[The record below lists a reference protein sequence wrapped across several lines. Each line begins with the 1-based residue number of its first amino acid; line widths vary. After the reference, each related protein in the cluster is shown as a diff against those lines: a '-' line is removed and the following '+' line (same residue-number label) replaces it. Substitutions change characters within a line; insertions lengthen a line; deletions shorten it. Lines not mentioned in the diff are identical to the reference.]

1 VITSVNG
8 AFSIVSS
15 EHIFGDFVLLSSFC
29 SFLMTV
35 YLALGLVASE
45 LTVLLL
51 KSQVLL
57 ERLSAT
63 QGEVVLSKTVKS
75 SLEASFK
82 NWGAAIKVA
91 GAIITAATPPA
102 LVIHTKQIDDA
113 MSALGT
119 MFSADMTSLGLGA
132 PLYVSAEERQ
142 EICDFLHSRGA
153 SAAHESPSAKR
164 KKEFEKVPSKRVV
177 TFDADED
184 RPGSAPPPRGSRVM
198 LYPLC
203 TCARVGKVFQFGNT
217 YYSLEKLQS
226 SFQTEC
232 TLTPFD
238 EDLLGCLVTQ
248 CAKKED
254 FLSRVPIRI
263 PDRSLPQLEAFWG
276 TRKARSS
283 TVPRPPDFA

>member
-1 VITSVNG
+1 
-8 AFSIVSS
+8 
-15 EHIFGDFVLLSSFC
+15 
-29 SFLMTV
+29 
-35 YLALGLVASE
+35 
-45 LTVLLL
+45 
-51 KSQVLL
+51 
-57 ERLSAT
+57 
-63 QGEVVLSKTVKS
+63 VKS

-164 KKEFEKVPSKRVV
+164 KKEFEKGSPSSSKRVV
-177 TFDADED
+177 TFDSDED
-184 RPGSAPPPRGSRVM
+184 RSGSASPARGSRVI

-203 TCARVGKVFQFGNT
+203 TCARVGKVFQFGST
-217 YYSLEKLQS
+217 FYSFEKLKS
-226 SFQTEC
+226 TFQTEC
-232 TLTPFD
+232 ALTPFD
-238 EDLLGCLVTQ
+238 EDLFGCLVTQ
-248 CAKKED
+248 CARKED
-254 FLSRVPIRI
+254 FLARVPLRI

-276 TRKARSS
+276 TRKAKSS
-283 TVPRPPDFA
+283 VVPRPPDFA

>member
-1 VITSVNG
+1 
-8 AFSIVSS
+8 
-15 EHIFGDFVLLSSFC
+15 
-29 SFLMTV
+29 
-35 YLALGLVASE
+35 
-45 LTVLLL
+45 LL

-63 QGEVVLSKTVKS
+63 QGELVLSKTVKS

-91 GAIITAATPPA
+91 GVIITAATPPA
-102 LVIHTKQIDDA
+102 LIVHTKQIDDA
-113 MSALGT
+113 MAALGT

-132 PLYVSAEERQ
+132 PLYVTAAERH

-164 KKEFEKVPSKRVV
+164 KNESEKFSSKRVV
-177 TFDADED
+177 TFDQDQD
-184 RPGSAPPPRGSRVM
+184 HSSSAPPVRGSRIL

-203 TCARVGKVFQFGNT
+203 ACARVGKVFLFGNT
-217 YYSLEKLQS
+217 YYSFNKLKS

-232 TLTPFD
+232 ALTAFD

-248 CAKKED
+248 FTKRED
-254 FLSRVPIRI
+254 FLSRVPLRI
-263 PDRSLPQLEAFWG
+263 PDRSLPQLEAFWEN
-276 TRKARSS
+276 RKAKSS
-283 TVPRPPDFA
+283 VVPRPPDFA